1 MRLIV
6 ILIVGATLADGI
18 LAGGDVDRWLVGMPA
33 WQTVGVVGWANYSR
47 LADLGNG
54 LVLYPLL
61 AIGGTLLSVAAAV
74 GFARR
79 EKREI
84 SVGIPI
90 YAAAALT
97 TIGLLLTLKAAP
109 FMLSLRHIGNEDA
122 ASLQHAFYHFEFWG
136 GLRAVFQTL
145 AFGSNLWS
153 LMMVGKYSKGDNNRS
168 RFHDS

>member
-1 MRLIV
+1 MKTLLSLIV
-6 ILIVGATLADGI
+6 AATLLDGI

-33 WQTVGVVGWANYSR
+33 WQTVGAVGWANYSR

-61 AIGGTLLSVAAAV
+61 AIGGTLLSVGAAV
-74 GFARR
+74 SFARR

-90 YAAAALT
+90 YAAATLAI
-97 TIGLLLTLKAAP
+97 IGLLLTLKAAP

-122 ASLQHAFYHFEFWG
+122 ATLQHAFDQFEFWG

-153 LMMVGKYSKGDNNRS
+153 LTMVEKCGKEDNNR
-168 RFHDS
+168 FHDP